1 MLAKI
6 AIVILLLAW
15 RIILNIAGLILVTLL
30 IMGIFYLLLKIRLI
44 RRFAK
49 KILRRIE
56 ESETEEVKQSAQQPQ
71 EPRHYMSQ
79 AEYDQYKREHGIK

>member
-15 RIILNIAGLILVTLL
+15 RIILSIAGLILVTLL